1 VERSY
6 IQTFPKTFVLN
17 GSKTNLEQVIG
28 NAVPVKLGEFVARAL
43 NEYIED
49 KKYDRVKLSG
59 QLRFEIRP

>member
-1 VERSY
+1 MERSY

-59 QLRFEIRP
+59 QLRFDIRP